1 MKVLLSSFELSHLKT
16 GVHFKII
23 GQAEGFKKLGYE
35 VFYLFIDKK
44 GLQLK
49 NYKDSSIKSF
59 GSVKSNIEVLTN
71 GYKTAKKVLDF
82 VNPEILYQRGS
93 LHEPFFLSFL
103 KYAKKKGARIFYE
116 IPTYPYDNEFRNKKF
131 PYNITKYIDKFYRN
145 KLKKHVEQIVTYT
158 NHQKIFNIPAIKIEN
173 GINTES
179 FSAAIRP
186 SNFEKLTLIGVA
198 NLSFWHAYDRLI
210 EGLKIYYDDGNKFPV
225 VFLIVGEGSEYLA
238 LKDKVKEQDLENIV
252 TFSGRLTGEE
262 LNKVYNQKHLG
273 VDLLGMFRRGF
284 NECYS
289 LKAREYCVRGIPF
302 ISSTDDSDFEEKFPF
317 RFQIEPTESP
327 IDVAL
332 VLNYYKVLHKKYSNE
347 YQNELISFAAEKL
360 SWEYKLK
367 KVSNYF

>member
-1 MKVLLSSFELSHLKT
+1 M
-16 GVHFKII
+16 
-23 GQAEGFKKLGYE
+23 
-35 VFYLFIDKK
+35 
-44 GLQLK
+44 
-49 NYKDSSIKSF
+49 
-59 GSVKSNIEVLTN
+59 
-71 GYKTAKKVLDF
+71 
-82 VNPEILYQRGS
+82 
-93 LHEPFFLSFL
+93 
-103 KYAKKKGARIFYE
+103 
-116 IPTYPYDNEFRNKKF
+116 
-131 PYNITKYIDKFYRN
+131 
-145 KLKKHVEQIVTYT
+145 
-158 NHQKIFNIPAIKIEN
+158 
-173 GINTES
+173 
-179 FSAAIRP
+179 
-186 SNFEKLTLIGVA
+186 
-198 NLSFWHAYDRLI
+198 
-210 EGLKIYYDDGNKFPV
+210 
-225 VFLIVGEGSEYLA
+225 FLIVGEGSEYLA